1 LEVLLY
7 FPLLSAEFEDK
18 SQILVY
24 PKVILLGDS
33 LVSRSFSPEMGWG
46 AMIADRFKRKVDVV
60 VRGFSGYTAGMVS
73 DSVQMLRSNF
83 GHPVAAV
90 VVLVGTYD
98 VVAALD
104 KQTMDD
110 YEEALLEIIYLFQVG
125 GSSAILACARSG
137 LGSRRDV

>member
-73 DSVQMLRSNF
+73 DSVQMLRSSF

-90 VVLVGTYD
+90 VILVGTY
-98 VVAALD
+98 